1 MLICKKCGSQ
11 MPDDAKFCN
20 TCGEKL
26 ENNDSL
32 SINANESSQ
41 TANYVEDVTIQDMI
55 LKTTGRL
62 NRLRYFKRTLIL
74 GFIFGFIASFIGVFL
89 TVSDICTP
97 NEANFFASFI
107 SMTSVPLFYSLNVRR
122 LHDMNYD
129 NKIAIGFA
137 VIQFIAIMQSLIYFI
152 SNELFLMIVVI
163 NIIAGMFMLVMDGTH
178 GRNDYGADPLNR

>member
-1 MLICKKCGSQ
+1 MSICKKCGSQ
-11 MPDDAKFCN
+11 MPDDARFCTN
-20 TCGEKL
+20 CGEKL

-41 TANYVEDVTIQDMI
+41 TSAYVEDVTIQDMF

-62 NRLRYFKRTLIL
+62 NRLRYFKRSLIL
-74 GFIFGFIASFIGVFL
+74 GFIFAFIAGLINAFL
-89 TVSDICTP
+89 MASGICTAY
-97 NEANFFASFI
+97 EANFFANVI
-107 SMTSVPLFYSLNVRR
+107 SMASVPFFYSLNVRR

-137 VIQFIAIMQSLIYFI
+137 VMQFIAIMQNLSYFI
-152 SNELFLMIVVI
+152 SDVVFLMIVVI
-163 NIIAGMFMLVMDGTH
+163 NVIAGMFMLVMDGTH